1 MINFVNN
8 TPFAGGGENIIYINN
23 IIDSQK
29 QSFVLGF
36 EPKYAIL
43 NFYIQIDNNVWK
55 YLGSCTVSE
64 KINWLGK
71 TSIMFYTDN
80 TAVQFNDI
88 SFQEDNL
95 FKMKALVIDQYT
107 DYSNI
112 YVQGVV
118 LG

>member
-8 TPFAGGGENIIYINN
+8 FPSLGGGSIAYIND

-29 QSFVLGF
+29 KFFVMGF

-43 NFYIQIDNNVWK
+43 NFYVQIYNDVWE
-55 YLGSCTVSE
+55 YLGSCTVGE
-64 KINWLGK
+64 EINWLGK
-71 TSIMFYTDN
+71 NSIMFYTNN
-80 TAVQFNDI
+80 TTVQFDDI
-88 SFQEDNL
+88 SFQEDDL

-107 DYSNI
+107 NYSNI

>member
-8 TPFAGGGENIIYINN
+8 FPSLGGGNIVYIND
-23 IIDSQK
+23 IIDGQK
-29 QSFVLGF
+29 KFFVLGF

-43 NFYIQIDNNVWK
+43 NFYIQIYDDIWK

-64 KINWLGK
+64 EINWLGK
-71 TSIMFYTDN
+71 TSIMFDADK

-88 SFQEDNL
+88 SFQEDSL
-95 FKMKALVIDQYT
+95 FKMKTLVIDQYT

-118 LG
+118 WG

>member
-8 TPFAGGGENIIYINN
+8 APFAGGGDIAYINYT
-23 IIDSQK
+23 IDSQK
-29 QSFVLGF
+29 HFFILGF

-43 NFYIQIDNNVWK
+43 NFYIQTYNNVWE

-88 SFQEDNL
+88 SFQ
-95 FKMKALVIDQYT
+95 MKTLVIDQYT

>member
-8 TPFAGGGENIIYINN
+8 APFAGGGDIVYIND

-43 NFYIQIDNNVWK
+43 NFYIQIYNDVWE

-71 TSIMFYTDN
+71 TSIIFYTDDI
-80 TAVQFNDI
+80 AVQFNDI
-88 SFQEDNL
+88 SFQESDI
-95 FKMKALVIDQYT
+95 FKMKTLVIDQYT

>member
-1 MINFVNN
+1 M
-8 TPFAGGGENIIYINN
+8 PPLLGGDIVYINN
-23 IIDSQK
+23 TIDSQK
-29 QSFVLGF
+29 KSFILGF

-43 NFYIQIDNNVWK
+43 NFYIQIYNEVWE

-71 TSIMFYTDN
+71 TSIVFYTGDA
-80 TAVQFNDI
+80 TVQFNDI
-88 SFQEDNL
+88 SFQEDNIS
-95 FKMKALVIDQYT
+95 KMKALVIDQYT

>member
-1 MINFVNN
+1 M
-8 TPFAGGGENIIYINN
+8 PPLLGGDIAYINDT
-23 IIDSQK
+23 IDSQK

-43 NFYIQIDNNVWK
+43 NFYIQIYDNVWE

-71 TSIMFYTDN
+71 TSIMFYTNN

-88 SFQEDNL
+88 SFQ
-95 FKMKALVIDQYT
+95 MKTLVIDQYT
-107 DYSNI
+107 GYSNI

>member
-1 MINFVNN
+1 M
-8 TPFAGGGENIIYINN
+8 PPLLGGEGIAYINDT
-23 IIDSQK
+23 IDSQK
-29 QSFVLGF
+29 QFFVLGF

-43 NFYIQIDNNVWK
+43 NFYILIYDKVWK

-71 TSIMFYTDN
+71 TSIMFHTDN
-80 TAVQFNDI
+80 IVVQFDDI

-95 FKMKALVIDQYT
+95 SKMKVLVIDQYT

>member
-1 MINFVNN
+1 M
-8 TPFAGGGENIIYINN
+8 
-23 IIDSQK
+23 
-29 QSFVLGF
+29 
-36 EPKYAIL
+36 
-43 NFYIQIDNNVWK
+43 WK

-71 TSIMFYTDN
+71 TSILFYKNDI
-80 TAVQFNDI
+80 AVQFNDI

-95 FKMKALVIDQYT
+95 FKMKTLVIDQYT
-107 DYSNI
+107 DYSSI

>member
-8 TPFAGGGENIIYINN
+8 APFAGGGDIAYINDT
-23 IIDSQK
+23 IDSQK
-29 QSFVLGF
+29 RSFFLGF

-43 NFYIQIDNNVWK
+43 NFYIQIYDNVWK

-88 SFQEDNL
+88 SFQESDL
-95 FKMKALVIDQYT
+95 FKMKTLVIDQYT

>member
-8 TPFAGGGENIIYINN
+8 APLCWGDIAYINDT
-23 IIDSQK
+23 IDSEK
-29 QSFVLGF
+29 KTFILGF

-43 NFYIQIDNNVWK
+43 NFYIQIYDNIWE
-55 YLGSCTVSE
+55 YLGSCTVNE

-71 TSIMFYTDN
+71 IAIIFHTDN

-88 SFQEDNL
+88 SFQEDDL

>member
-1 MINFVNN
+1 MINFMNN
-8 TPFAGGGENIIYINN
+8 APFAGGGNIAYIND

-29 QSFVLGF
+29 QFFILGL

-43 NFYIQIDNNVWK
+43 NFYIQIYDDVWK

-80 TAVQFNDI
+80 ITVQFNDI
-88 SFQEDNL
+88 SFQEDDL
-95 FKMKALVIDQYT
+95 FKTKALVIDQYT
-107 DYSNI
+107 NYSNI

>member
-8 TPFAGGGENIIYINN
+8 APFAGGDIAYINDT
-23 IIDSQK
+23 IDSQK
-29 QSFVLGF
+29 QSFILGF

-43 NFYIQIDNNVWK
+43 NFYIQIYDNVWE

-71 TSIMFYTDN
+71 TSIMFYTNN
-80 TAVQFNDI
+80 TAVEFNDI
-88 SFQEDNL
+88 SFQMN
-95 FKMKALVIDQYT
+95 ALVIDQYT

>member
-8 TPFAGGGENIIYINN
+8 FPSLRGDIVYINST
-23 IIDSQK
+23 IDSQK
-29 QSFVLGF
+29 QYFVPGF

-43 NFYIQIDNNVWK
+43 NFYVQIYNDVWK

-88 SFQEDNL
+88 SFQEAPV

-112 YVQGVV
+112 YVQGVI

>member
-1 MINFVNN
+1 M
-8 TPFAGGGENIIYINN
+8 PPLLGGDIAYINDTIN
-23 IIDSQK
+23 SQK
-29 QSFVLGF
+29 KSFVLGF

-43 NFYIQIDNNVWK
+43 NFYIQIYDNVWK

-88 SFQEDNL
+88 SFQ
-95 FKMKALVIDQYT
+95 MKTLVIDQYT

>member
-8 TPFAGGGENIIYINN
+8 APLCWGGDIVYINAT
-23 IIDSQK
+23 IDSEK
-29 QSFVLGF
+29 QFFVLGF

-43 NFYIQIDNNVWK
+43 NFYIQTYDKVWE

-64 KINWLGK
+64 EINWLDK
-71 TSIMFYTDN
+71 TSIMFRTDN

-88 SFQEDNL
+88 SFQEDFL

>member
-1 MINFVNN
+1 M
-8 TPFAGGGENIIYINN
+8 PLCWGGDIAYINDT
-23 IIDSQK
+23 IDSQK
-29 QSFVLGF
+29 QSFVLEF

-43 NFYIQIDNNVWK
+43 NFYIQTDDNVWK
-55 YLGSCTVSE
+55 YLGSCTVGE
-64 KINWLGK
+64 EINWLGK

-88 SFQEDNL
+88 SFQEDDV
-95 FKMKALVIDQYT
+95 FKIKALVIDQYT

>member
-1 MINFVNN
+1 MW
-8 TPFAGGGENIIYINN
+8 E
-23 IIDSQK
+23 
-29 QSFVLGF
+29 
-36 EPKYAIL
+36 
-43 NFYIQIDNNVWK
+43 

-71 TSIMFYTDN
+71 TSIMFYTNDI
-80 TAVQFNDI
+80 AVQFNNI
-88 SFQEDNL
+88 SFQEDDI
-95 FKMKALVIDQYT
+95 FKIKALVIDQYT

>member
-8 TPFAGGGENIIYINN
+8 FPSLGGNIVYINN
-23 IIDSQK
+23 IIDSRK
-29 QSFVLGF
+29 ISLVLGF

-43 NFYIQIDNNVWK
+43 NFYIQTYNNVWK

-64 KINWLGK
+64 EINWLGK
-71 TSIMFYTDN
+71 TSIMFSTDN

-88 SFQEDNL
+88 SFQENDL
-95 FKMKALVIDQYT
+95 FKMKGLVIDQYT

>member
-1 MINFVNN
+1 M
-8 TPFAGGGENIIYINN
+8 PPLLGGDIAYINDT
-23 IIDSQK
+23 IDSQK

-43 NFYIQIDNNVWK
+43 NFYIQIYNNVWE

-80 TAVQFNDI
+80 KAVQFNDI
-88 SFQEDNL
+88 SFQ
-95 FKMKALVIDQYT
+95 MKTLVIDQYT

>member
-1 MINFVNN
+1 M
-8 TPFAGGGENIIYINN
+8 PPLLGGDIAYINDT
-23 IIDSQK
+23 IDSQK
-29 QSFVLGF
+29 RSFVLGF

-43 NFYIQIDNNVWK
+43 NFYIQIYNNVWE

-80 TAVQFNDI
+80 IAVQFNDI
-88 SFQEDNL
+88 SFQ
-95 FKMKALVIDQYT
+95 MKTLVIDQYT

>member
-1 MINFVNN
+1 M
-8 TPFAGGGENIIYINN
+8 PPLLGGDIAYINDTIN
-23 IIDSQK
+23 SQK
-29 QSFVLGF
+29 QSFVLDF

-43 NFYIQIDNNVWK
+43 NFYVQTYDNVLE

-88 SFQEDNL
+88 SFQEDDI

>member
-1 MINFVNN
+1 M
-8 TPFAGGGENIIYINN
+8 PPLLGGDIAYINDT
-23 IIDSQK
+23 IDSQK

-43 NFYIQIDNNVWK
+43 NFYIQIYNNVWE
-55 YLGSCTVSE
+55 YLGSCTASE

-88 SFQEDNL
+88 SFQ
-95 FKMKALVIDQYT
+95 MKTLVIDQYT

>member
-8 TPFAGGGENIIYINN
+8 APFAGGGDIAYINDTIN
-23 IIDSQK
+23 SQK
-29 QSFVLGF
+29 QSFVLEF

-43 NFYIQIDNNVWK
+43 NFYVQIYDNVWE

-71 TSIMFYTDN
+71 TSIMFYTGDA
-80 TAVQFNDI
+80 AVQFNDI
-88 SFQEDNL
+88 SFQESDI
-95 FKMKALVIDQYT
+95 FKMKTLVIDQYT

>member
-1 MINFVNN
+1 M
-8 TPFAGGGENIIYINN
+8 PPLLGGGDIAYINYT
-23 IIDSQK
+23 IGSKK

-43 NFYIQIDNNVWK
+43 NFYVQIYNNIWE

-71 TSIMFYTDN
+71 TAIMFYTN
-80 TAVQFNDI
+80 NIVVQFNDI
-88 SFQEDNL
+88 SFQEDDIL
-95 FKMKALVIDQYT
+95 KTKALVIDQYT

>member
-1 MINFVNN
+1 MLI
-8 TPFAGGGENIIYINN
+8 TPLHWGGHIAYIND

-29 QSFVLGF
+29 KSFILGF

-43 NFYIQIDNNVWK
+43 NFYIQIYNDVWE

-88 SFQEDNL
+88 SFQ
-95 FKMKALVIDQYT
+95 MKTLVIDQYT

>member
-8 TPFAGGGENIIYINN
+8 SPSLGGGHIAYINY

-29 QSFVLGF
+29 TSFILGF

-43 NFYIQIDNNVWK
+43 NFYIPIYNNVWK

-88 SFQEDNL
+88 SFQ
-95 FKMKALVIDQYT
+95 MKTLVIDQYT
-107 DYSNI
+107 NYSNI
-112 YVQGVV
+112 YVQGVI

>member
-8 TPFAGGGENIIYINN
+8 APFAGGGDIAYINN
-23 IIDSQK
+23 TIGSQK
-29 QSFVLGF
+29 RSFVLGF

-43 NFYIQIDNNVWK
+43 NFYIQIYDKVWE

-71 TSIMFYTDN
+71 TSIMFYTN
-80 TAVQFNDI
+80 KTAVYFNDI
-88 SFQEDNL
+88 SFQE
-95 FKMKALVIDQYT
+95 KALVIDQYT

>member
-8 TPFAGGGENIIYINN
+8 APFARGGDIAYIND

-29 QSFVLGF
+29 QFFVVGF

-43 NFYIQIDNNVWK
+43 NFYIQIHNNVWE

-64 KINWLGK
+64 EINWLGK

-80 TAVQFNDI
+80 TTVQFNDI
-88 SFQEDNL
+88 SFQEDEL
-95 FKMKALVIDQYT
+95 FKMKSLVIDQYT

>member
-1 MINFVNN
+1 M
-8 TPFAGGGENIIYINN
+8 PPLLGGDIDYINH
-23 IIDSQK
+23 IIDGRK

-43 NFYIQIDNNVWK
+43 NFYIQIYDDVWK

-71 TSIMFYTDN
+71 TSIMFYTDDIV
-80 TAVQFNDI
+80 VQFNDI
-88 SFQEDNL
+88 SFQEDDI
-95 FKMKALVIDQYT
+95 FKIKALVIDQYT

>member
-1 MINFVNN
+1 M
-8 TPFAGGGENIIYINN
+8 PPLLGGGDIAYINDT
-23 IIDSQK
+23 IDSQK

-43 NFYIQIDNNVWK
+43 NFYIQIYNNVWE

-71 TSIMFYTDN
+71 TSIMFYTDDI
-80 TAVQFNDI
+80 AVQFNDI
-88 SFQEDNL
+88 SFQ
-95 FKMKALVIDQYT
+95 MKALVIDQYT

>member
-8 TPFAGGGENIIYINN
+8 APFAGGDIAYINDT
-23 IIDSQK
+23 IDSRK

-43 NFYIQIDNNVWK
+43 NFYIQIYNNVWE

-80 TAVQFNDI
+80 ITVQFNDI
-88 SFQEDNL
+88 SFQEDDIS
-95 FKMKALVIDQYT
+95 KMKTLVIDQYT

>member
-1 MINFVNN
+1 M
-8 TPFAGGGENIIYINN
+8 PPLLGGDIAYINDT
-23 IIDSQK
+23 IDSQK

-43 NFYIQIDNNVWK
+43 NFYIQIYNNVWE

-80 TAVQFNDI
+80 IAVQFNDI
-88 SFQEDNL
+88 SFQ
-95 FKMKALVIDQYT
+95 MKTLVIDQYT

>member
-8 TPFAGGGENIIYINN
+8 APFAGGGDIAYINDT
-23 IIDSQK
+23 IDSRK
-29 QSFVLGF
+29 KSFFLGF

-43 NFYIQIDNNVWK
+43 NFYIQIYDDVWE

-71 TSIMFYTDN
+71 TSIKFYTDN
-80 TAVQFNDI
+80 TVVQFNDI
-88 SFQEDNL
+88 SFQESDI
-95 FKMKALVIDQYT
+95 FKMKTLVIDQST
-107 DYSNI
+107 NHSNI

-118 LG
+118 WG

>member
-8 TPFAGGGENIIYINN
+8 APFAGGDIAYINDT
-23 IIDSQK
+23 IDSQK

-43 NFYIQIDNNVWK
+43 NFYIQIYNNVWE

-71 TSIMFYTDN
+71 TSIMFYTN
-80 TAVQFNDI
+80 NIAVQFNDI
-88 SFQEDNL
+88 SFQ
-95 FKMKALVIDQYT
+95 MKTLVIDQYT

>member
-1 MINFVNN
+1 M
-8 TPFAGGGENIIYINN
+8 PPLLGGGDIAYIND
-23 IIDSQK
+23 IINSQK
-29 QSFVLGF
+29 QSFILGF

-43 NFYIQIDNNVWK
+43 NFYIQAYDNVLE

-88 SFQEDNL
+88 SFQEDNI
-95 FKMKALVIDQYT
+95 FKIKALVIDQYT

>member
-1 MINFVNN
+1 M
-8 TPFAGGGENIIYINN
+8 PPLLGGGNIAYINDT
-23 IIDSQK
+23 IDSQK

-43 NFYIQIDNNVWK
+43 NFYIQIFNNVWQ

-64 KINWLGK
+64 EINWLGK

-88 SFQEDNL
+88 SFQKNNL
-95 FKMKALVIDQYT
+95 VKMKVLVIDQYT

>member
-1 MINFVNN
+1 M
-8 TPFAGGGENIIYINN
+8 PPLLGGDIAYINDTIN
-23 IIDSQK
+23 SQK
-29 QSFVLGF
+29 QSFVLEF

-43 NFYIQIDNNVWK
+43 NFYVQIYNNVWE

-71 TSIMFYTDN
+71 TSIMFSTDN

-88 SFQEDNL
+88 SFQEDNA

>member
-8 TPFAGGGENIIYINN
+8 SPSLGGGITYIND
-23 IIDSQK
+23 IIDNQR
-29 QSFVLGF
+29 QIFVLGF

-43 NFYIQIDNNVWK
+43 NFYIQIYDKVWQ

-88 SFQEDNL
+88 SFQEDDL
-95 FKMKALVIDQYT
+95 FKMKTLVIDQYT

-118 LG
+118 FG